1 LEKKK
6 TTRTNSCSF
15 SFTQFIG
22 QCLLFCV
29 SGSYIVVI
37 LLFFH
42 CRPFLCLLLFL
53 FFLSGFVIRYDV
65 FQRPY
70 GKGFFPFEAF
80 KIDLF
85 DELRQGRFPS
95 FLFVVVNFSQLV
107 GV

>member
-1 LEKKK
+1 MPGTK
-6 TTRTNSCSF
+6 SF
-15 SFTQFIG
+15 YLRCFVHSDQLIKIRLPADF
-22 QCLLFCV
+22 LFCV

-95 FLFVVVNFSQLV
+95 FLLMVVNLP
-107 GV
+107 